1 MLVAVLDN
9 IRSIYNVGSAF
20 RTADGLGVDKLYLCG
35 QTASPDGKNLDRVN
49 KTALGAEESVAWDYS
64 QSTTEVITKLKKE
77 DFLVLAIEKTESSI
91 DILTYTGDSLVKS
104 DQKIAL
110 VFGNEVYGVSEA
122 ALSLSDDIVH
132 LPMTGKKSSYNV
144 SIAFAL
150 ACAIFKWDFSE
161 KI

>member
-1 MLVAVLDN
+1 MLVAILDN

-20 RTADGLGVDKLYLCG
+20 RTADGLGVDRLYLCG
-35 QTASPDGKNLDRVN
+35 QTASPQGKSLERIH
-49 KTALGAEESVAWDYS
+49 KTALGAEQFVKWEYS
-64 QSTTEVITKLKKE
+64 PSTTEVIERLRGE
-77 DFLVLAIEKTESSI
+77 GFLVLAIEKTQSSV
-91 DILTYTGDSLVKS
+91 DILSFIDRHLDNNS

-122 ALSLSDDIVH
+122 ALSLSDNIVH

-150 ACAIFKWDFSE
+150 ACAVFKWDF
-161 KI
+161 K